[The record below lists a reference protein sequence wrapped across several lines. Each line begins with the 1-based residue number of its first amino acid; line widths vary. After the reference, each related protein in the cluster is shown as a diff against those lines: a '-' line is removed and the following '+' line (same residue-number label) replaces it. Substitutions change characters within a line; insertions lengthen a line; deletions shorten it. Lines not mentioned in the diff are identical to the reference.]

1 MSVDIKQYPYEM
13 YCLSCNHV
21 PAYLDHKPKEGDR
34 IVSQGAINVDG
45 TMPNPGDEIFCYCP
59 RGQGRLGWG
68 VRERKETPTVIT
80 SFPGEAV
87 DRHLKLYGHLPELGC
102 CEHDQPLSKCC
113 NARMVAGGVQ
123 CEACGSNG
131 E

>member
-1 MSVDIKQYPYEM
+1 MTGVNETNAIVREQARIREAVVKIPTVVNAHIFGGATLIP
-13 YCLSCNHV
+13 LSHV
-21 PAYLDHKPKEGDR
+21 L
-34 IVSQGAINVDG
+34 AIL
-45 TMPNPGDEIFCYCP
+45 TPPS
-59 RGQGRLGWG
+59 
-68 VRERKETPTVIT
+68 ERKETPTVIT